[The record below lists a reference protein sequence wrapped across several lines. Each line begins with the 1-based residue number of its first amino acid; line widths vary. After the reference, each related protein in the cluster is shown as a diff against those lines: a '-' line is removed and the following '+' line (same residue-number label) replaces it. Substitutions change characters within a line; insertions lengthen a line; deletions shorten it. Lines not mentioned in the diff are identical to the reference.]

1 MSQRDSLMPDFRVS
15 ALERL
20 PKYMNFGAGATQDK
34 EKDFLWS
41 VTGSLG
47 NRNINGTGRKM
58 RLESN
63 TLFQAFS
70 QWGFVKQHFEFGY
83 TEPYLFRIRMPLIF
97 TFTYEPG
104 VRSLLQDYRIQTI
117 GLDATLVREFSLWTK
132 LSLSGTYEQFRI
144 SGVDSAKA
152 QEYKEELGL
161 NVDREVSLGLE
172 TDTRPLL
179 NKFNPSYGSL
189 TQYELTYVGG
199 LLGGDNSFVRAVYS
213 WCKYNKFAGSGVFA
227 SRIKLGWVTE
237 FDKSTEVPTKE
248 RFYLGGAYTVR
259 GFSENTLGPVNQ
271 AGDPAGGEAAGL
283 MNLELRKPLFWQIWG
298 STFIDCGYNVAD
310 IKDVSFRDV
319 AVAVGVGIQWIS
331 PVGPIRVDYGR
342 RTNINEY
349 PSGGSFHFS
358 ILYAF

>member
-1 MSQRDSLMPDFRVS
+1 M
-15 ALERL
+15 
-20 PKYMNFGAGATQDK
+20 PKYVTVGAGATQ
-34 EKDFLWS
+34 EIERDFLWS
-41 VTGSLG
+41 VSGALG

-70 QWGFVKQHFEFGY
+70 QWGFVKQHFDFSY
-83 TEPYLFRIRMPLIF
+83 TEPYLFGFRMPLIT

-104 VRSLLQDYRIQTI
+104 VHSLLQDYRIETI
-117 GLDATLVREFSLWTK
+117 RLDATLVREFSLWTR
-132 LSLSGTYEQFRI
+132 LAISGTYEQFRI

-152 QEYKEELGL
+152 QQYKEELGL
-161 NVDREVSLGLE
+161 NVDREISLALE

-179 NKFNPSYGSL
+179 YKFNPSSGSL
-189 TQYELTYVGG
+189 TLYELNYVGG
-199 LLGGDNSFVRAVYS
+199 LLGGDNSFVRAVFS
-213 WCKYNKFAGSGVFA
+213 WSKYNKFTSNGVFA
-227 SRIKLGWVTE
+227 SRIKLGWVTA
-237 FDKSTEVPTKE
+237 FGKSTEVPTKE

-259 GFSENTLGPVNQ
+259 GFSENALGPVD
-271 AGDPAGGEAAGL
+271 ALGDPAGGEAIGL

-310 IKDVSFRDV
+310 IKEVSFRHV
-319 AVAVGVGIQWIS
+319 AVTLGAGIQWVS

-342 RTNINEY
+342 RTNINDY
-349 PSGGSFHFS
+349 PTGGSFHFS